1 MKKTEGH
8 LIAQKIADKVTAS
21 KMESPEECS
30 LAVGKAKRR
39 KLEESLL
46 TDEDQSPVRSLSPH
60 APKDLNKKQV
70 IASDEEASV
79 PPTRAQPIQ

>member
-1 MKKTEGH
+1 LKKTEGH

-39 KLEESLL
+39 KLEEPL

-70 IASDEEASV
+70 IASDEEGVRS
-79 PPTRAQPIQ
+79 PD